1 MSSKLADWFNERFPA
16 RDLMREHLTEYYAPK
31 NFNILYYTGSLLL
44 LMLVLQLISG
54 FFLMAHYVPTSADA
68 FNSVQGIMY
77 DTKWGWLIRYMHVDG
92 VSLIFIL
99 LYLHMGRGLL
109 YGSYRKPR
117 ELLWILGYIIYILMM
132 GEAFFGYILPF
143 GNLSYWAG
151 EVITSIIHA
160 VPIIG
165 PGLTT
170 LARGGPGIGTATL
183 ERFLALHAVLWF
195 LMIAVFI
202 VLHILALH
210 QVGSNNPDG
219 IEIKDHKGADGVP
232 LDGIPFHPYYTVKDI
247 FGVGVFLT
255 IFAAIIFYAPTMHG
269 VFLERTTFFRA
280 SPMVSLP
287 DVTPPWYLAPYYAML
302 RAVPNKYEGIG
313 LMVVAIIL
321 PFLLPWL
328 DRCKVRSSR
337 YRPVYR
343 AMILV
348 MAVTFFTL
356 AWVGEQPP
364 LPKYFLIER
373 LGAIIYIG
381 FYVLLPIISRFE
393 PTRPVPERVRS

>member
-1 MSSKLADWFNERFPA
+1 MSKFGDWLNERFPA
-16 RDLMREHLTEYYAPK
+16 REMMREHMTEYYAPK

-44 LMLVLQLISG
+44 LMIVLQLVSG
-54 FFLMAHYVPTSADA
+54 FLLMAHYVPTSKDA

-117 ELLWILGYIIYILMM
+117 ELLWIIGYVIYIMMM
-132 GEAFFGYILPF
+132 GEAFFGYVLPF

-151 EVITSIIHA
+151 QVITSIIHA
-160 VPIIG
+160 VPLIG
-165 PGLTT
+165 PALTT
-170 LARGGPGIGTATL
+170 LARGGPGVGTATL

-195 LMIAVFI
+195 MIIAALI

-219 IEIKDHKGADGVP
+219 IEIKKLKGPDGHP
-232 LDGIPFHPYYTVKDI
+232 LDGIPFHPYYTVKDL
-247 FGVGVFLT
+247 FGVGVWLT

-280 SPMVSLP
+280 NPMVGLP

-302 RAVPNKYEGIG
+302 RAIPNKYYGIA
-313 LMVVAIIL
+313 LMVVAIVL
-321 PFLLPWL
+321 PFFLPWL
-328 DRCKVRSSR
+328 DRNPVRSSR
-337 YRPVYR
+337 YRPIYR
-343 AMILV
+343 IMILV
-348 MAVTFFTL
+348 MGATFVTL
-356 AWVGEQPP
+356 ACVGEQPP

-373 LGAIIYIG
+373 LGAAIYIG
-381 FYVLLPIISRFE
+381 FYVLLPIVSSIE
-393 PTRPVPERVRS
+393 PTKKVPERVRS

>member
-1 MSSKLADWFNERFPA
+1 MSKFGDWLNERFPA
-16 RDLMREHLTEYYAPK
+16 REMMREHMTEYYAPK

-44 LMLVLQLISG
+44 LMIVLQLVSG
-54 FFLMAHYVPTSADA
+54 FLLMAHYVPTSKDA

-117 ELLWILGYIIYILMM
+117 ELLWIIGYVIYIMMM

-151 EVITSIIHA
+151 QVITSIIHA
-160 VPIIG
+160 VPLIG

-170 LARGGPGIGTATL
+170 LARGGPGVGTATL

-195 LMIAVFI
+195 MIIAALI

-219 IEIKDHKGADGVP
+219 IEIKKLKGPDGHP
-232 LDGIPFHPYYTVKDI
+232 LDGIPFHPYYTVKDL
-247 FGVGVFLT
+247 FGVGVWLT
-255 IFAAIIFYAPTMHG
+255 IFAAIILYAPTMHG

-280 SPMVSLP
+280 NPMVGLP

-302 RAVPNKYEGIG
+302 RAVPNKYYGIA
-313 LMVVAIIL
+313 LMFLAIVL
-321 PFLLPWL
+321 PFFLPWL
-328 DRCKVRSSR
+328 DRNPVRSSR

-343 AMILV
+343 IMILV
-348 MAVTFFTL
+348 MGITFFTL

-373 LGAIIYIG
+373 LGAAIYIG
-381 FYVLLPIISRFE
+381 FYFLLPIISSIE
-393 PTRPVPERVRS
+393 PTKKVPERVRS

>member
-1 MSSKLADWFNERFPA
+1 MSRFGDWLNERFPA
-16 RDLMREHLTEYYAPK
+16 RELMREHMTEYYAPK
-31 NFNILYYTGSLLL
+31 NFNIFYYTGSLLL
-44 LMLVLQLISG
+44 LMIALQLVSG
-54 FFLMAHYVPTSADA
+54 FLLMAHYVPTSADA

-99 LYLHMGRGLL
+99 LYLHIGRGLL

-117 ELLWILGYIIYILMM
+117 ELLWIIGYLTYIMMM
-132 GEAFFGYILPF
+132 GEAFFGYVLPF

-151 EVITSIIHA
+151 QVITSIIHA
-160 VPIIG
+160 VPFVG

-170 LARGGPGIGTATL
+170 LARGGPGVGTATL

-195 LMIAVFI
+195 LIIAALI
-202 VLHILALH
+202 VMHILALH

-219 IEIKDHKGADGVP
+219 IEIKKTKGADGHP

-247 FGVGVFLT
+247 FGVGVWLT
-255 IFAAIIFYAPTMHG
+255 VFAAIIFYAPTMHG

-280 SPMVSLP
+280 NPMVSLP

-302 RAVPNKYEGIG
+302 RAIPNKYLGIG
-313 LMVVAIIL
+313 LMALAITL

-328 DRCKVRSSR
+328 DRNPVRSSR

-343 AMILV
+343 VMIII
-348 MAVTFFTL
+348 MAITFFTL

-364 LPKYFLIER
+364 LPKYFIVER
-373 LGAIIYIG
+373 MGAVLYIG
-381 FYVLLPIISRFE
+381 FYLLLPIISSIE
-393 PTRPVPERVRS
+393 PTRKVPERVRS

>member
-1 MSSKLADWFNERFPA
+1 MSSRLADWFNARFPA
-16 RDLMREHLTEYYAPK
+16 RDMMREHMTEYYAPK

-44 LMLVLQLISG
+44 LMIVLQLISG

-109 YGSYRKPR
+109 YGSYRRPR
-117 ELLWILGYIIYILMM
+117 ELLWIIGYILYILMM
-132 GEAFFGYILPF
+132 GEAFFGYVLPF

-151 EVITSIIHA
+151 QVITSIIHA
-160 VPIIG
+160 VPVIG

-170 LARGGPGIGTATL
+170 LARGGPGVGTATL

-195 LMIAVFI
+195 LIIAAFI

-219 IEIKDHKGADGVP
+219 IEIKDRKGPDGVP
-232 LDGIPFHPYYTVKDI
+232 VDGIPFHPYYTVKDI
-247 FGVGVFLT
+247 FGVAVFLT
-255 IFAAIIFYAPTMHG
+255 IFAAIMFYAPTMHG
-269 VFLERTTFFRA
+269 VYLERTTFFRA
-280 SPMVSLP
+280 NPMVSLP

-302 RAVPNKYEGIG
+302 RAVPNKYEGIA
-313 LMVVAIIL
+313 LMVVAIIM
-321 PFLLPWL
+321 PFFLPWL

-343 AMILV
+343 IMILI
-348 MAVTFFTL
+348 MATMFFTL

-381 FYVLLPIISRFE
+381 FYVLLPIVSRFE

>member
-1 MSSKLADWFNERFPA
+1 MSKVIDWFNARFPA
-16 RDLMREHLTEYYAPK
+16 REMIREHMTEYYAPK

-44 LMLVLQLISG
+44 LMIVLQLLSG
-54 FFLMAHYVPTSADA
+54 FFLMAHYVPTSQDA
-68 FNSVQGIMY
+68 YNSVQGIMY
-77 DTKWGWLIRYMHVDG
+77 DTKWGWLVRYMHVDG
-92 VSLIFIL
+92 VSLIFVL

-109 YGSYRKPR
+109 YGSYRNPR
-117 ELLWILGYIIYILMM
+117 ELLWVIGYLIYVLMM

-151 EVITSIIHA
+151 QVITSIIHA

-170 LARGGPGIGTATL
+170 LARGGPGVGTATL
-183 ERFLALHAVLWF
+183 ERFLALHTVLWF
-195 LMIAVFI
+195 LILAACI
-202 VLHILALH
+202 GLHILALH
-210 QVGSNNPDG
+210 KVGSNNPDG
-219 IEIKDHKGADGVP
+219 IEIKDHKGPDGTP

-247 FGVGVFLT
+247 FGVAVFLAL
-255 IFAAIIFYAPTMHG
+255 FAAIIFYAPTMHG

-280 SPMVSLP
+280 NPMVSLP

-302 RAVPNKYEGIG
+302 RAVPNKYEGIA
-313 LMVVAIIL
+313 LMAAAVVL
-321 PFLLPWL
+321 PFFMPWL

-343 AMILV
+343 FMILL

-356 AWVGEQPP
+356 AYVGEQPP

-373 LGAIIYIG
+373 LGAIIYLG
-381 FYVLLPIISRFE
+381 FYLLLPIISRFE

>member
-1 MSSKLADWFNERFPA
+1 MSKFGDWLNERFPA
-16 RDLMREHLTEYYAPK
+16 REMMREHLTEYYAPK

-44 LMLVLQLISG
+44 LMIVLQFISG
-54 FFLMAHYVPTSADA
+54 FLLMAHYVPTSKDA
-68 FNSVQGIMY
+68 FDSVQGIMY

-117 ELLWILGYIIYILMM
+117 ELLWIIGYVIYIMMM

-151 EVITSIIHA
+151 QVITSIIHA
-160 VPIIG
+160 VPFIG

-170 LARGGPGIGTATL
+170 LVRGGAGVGTATL

-195 LMIAVFI
+195 MIIAALI

-219 IEIKDHKGADGVP
+219 IEIKKLKGADGIP
-232 LDGIPFHPYYTVKDI
+232 LDGIPFHPYYTVKDV
-247 FGVGVFLT
+247 FGVGVFLA

-280 SPMVSLP
+280 NPMVSLP

-302 RAVPNKYEGIG
+302 RAVPNKYEGII
-313 LMVVAIIL
+313 LMAVAIVL
-321 PFLLPWL
+321 PFFLPWL
-328 DRCKVRSSR
+328 DRNPVRSSR
-337 YRPVYR
+337 YRPVYKT
-343 AMILV
+343 MIIV
-348 MAVTFFTL
+348 MAITFFTL

-373 LGAIIYIG
+373 LGAAIYIG
-381 FYVLLPIISRFE
+381 FYVLLPIISSIE
-393 PTRPVPERVRS
+393 PTKKVPERVRS